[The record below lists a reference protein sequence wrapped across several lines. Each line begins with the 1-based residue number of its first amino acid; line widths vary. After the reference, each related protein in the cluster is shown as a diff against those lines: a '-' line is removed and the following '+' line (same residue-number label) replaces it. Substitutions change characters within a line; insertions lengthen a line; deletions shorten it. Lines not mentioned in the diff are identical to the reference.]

1 MKHGMKIAL
10 ASAAS
15 LAVLAGC
22 EGTTDLSDASTIS
35 RTSTAASTYET
46 HEPEY
51 VAPEKPELQTQ
62 GPMSDAEVSV
72 AAMETTLLSQ
82 GINLPPG
89 LAAEYADAVCTD
101 IGNGVDPMNIAM
113 TAHKHLPM
121 YDIMEHAMMVGA
133 SVGSHCE
140 EYGYIIDSMGQ

>member
-1 MKHGMKIAL
+1 MKHGMKIIL

-22 EGTTDLSDASTIS
+22 EGATDLGDANASS
-35 RTSTAASTYET
+35 RTSTASSTYEADGPAGWDREAT
-46 HEPEY
+46 SSPE
-51 VAPEKPELQTQ
+51 EI
-62 GPMSDAEVSV
+62 
-72 AAMETTLLSQ
+72 MESALLRE

-89 LAAEYADAVCTD
+89 LAADYADAVCTD
-101 IGNGVDPMNIAM
+101 LGDGVDPINIAY

-133 SVGSHCE
+133 SVGPFCP
-140 EYGYIIDSMGQ
+140 EYGYIIEQMGE

>member
-1 MKHGMKIAL
+1 MKSGMKIAL

-22 EGTTDLSDASTIS
+22 GGTTDLGDASTAS
-35 RTSTAASTYET
+35 RASTASSTYEAN
-46 HEPEY
+46 EPE
-51 VAPEKPELQTQ
+51 PQTQ
-62 GPMSDAEVSV
+62 GPMSDSEISV
-72 AAMETTLLSQ
+72 AAMESSLLKE

-101 IGNGVDPMNIAM
+101 LGNGVDPMNIAM
-113 TAHKHLPM
+113 TAHKYLPM
-121 YDIMEHAMMVGA
+121 YDIMDHAMMVGA

-140 EYGYIIDSMGQ
+140 EYGYIIDSMGE